1 MNLKMFLY
9 PLLLL
14 KTTSFMRPVL
24 SLTKTIGVR
33 FIHMRNSRESIETM
47 KEKKSSSM
55 YKPKTKNQ
63 ETYVKYLQDED
74 VKILL
79 SLGPAGT
86 GKTLFACNAAVHE
99 LKNKNIDR
107 IILTRPIV
115 PVEEEE
121 IGFLPGSLISKM
133 DPWTRPLFDIL
144 STFYTKTDLQTMMK
158 EGIIEISP
166 LAFMRGRTF
175 KDAFIIADEMQNSTP
190 NQMIMLTT
198 RIGENSKLV
207 ITGDLKQSDIR
218 EKNGLHDL
226 IEKIDSYSTN
236 GHIEGIKYIRMK
248 EVDIQRSP
256 VVNTI
261 LKIYEN
267 SKHAKSLTKYIPVT
281 ESDIVQPL
289 VNKKDN
295 TTERIKMHV
304 NTMLLRQDQQ
314 KNINIVN
321 NDAAMIPKTHVLEK
335 YPDLF

>member
-1 MNLKMFLY
+1 MHLKMFLC
-9 PLLLL
+9 PLLLM
-14 KTTSFMRPVL
+14 KTTSFTRPVF
-24 SLTKTIGVR
+24 SLTKTMGMR

-99 LKNKNIDR
+99 LKNKNIER

-289 VNKKDN
+289 VNKEDD
-295 TTERIKMHV
+295 TRERIKMHV
-304 NTMLLRQDQQ
+304 NTTLLRQDQQ
-314 KNINIVN
+314 KNINTVN